1 MKRSILLISVVV
13 LLAIAGFYGA
23 WPAWSGYR
31 IRAAI
36 ENQDVALLESK
47 IEFPAVRAAL
57 KPTVTAEVN
66 RQVEL
71 RLKDAGPLGALIG
84 SQLKGESVGRLV
96 DRAIESAVTPESV
109 IRIAHEGKSM
119 RDAIEGVLAGQMGG
133 ALGGVLGK
141 LGQRRQ
147 QGGAQQPQSQEA
159 PQPDAGGSA
168 KSEDGKPKRRFGI
181 ANIKRFSINGPL
193 SFSVGVARKAD
204 ATEPDVTAEMR
215 FTGFDWKV
223 VSLIPRLE
231 AVQ

>member
-1 MKRSILLISVVV
+1 MKRPILLISLFA
-13 LLAIAGFYGA
+13 LLAFAGFYGA

-47 IEFPAVRAAL
+47 IEFPSVRAAL

-84 SQLKGESVGRLV
+84 SQLKGETAGRLV
-96 DRAIESAVTPESV
+96 DRAIESAVTAESV

-119 RDAIEGVLAGQMGG
+119 REAIENVLASQMGG

-141 LGQRRQ
+141 MTQRRQ
-147 QGGAQQPQSQEA
+147 GSGNEPKES
-159 PQPDAGGSA
+159 PQPDASGNA
-168 KSEDGKPKRRFGI
+168 KGEPGQAKRRFGL
-181 ANIKRFSINGPL
+181 ANVKRVSINGPL

-204 ATEPDVTAEMR
+204 AAEPDVTAEMR

-231 AVQ
+231 AGQ